1 MLAKVGINGF
11 GRIGRLIFRGMV
23 EQDLLG
29 KAFDVVAVADVSTD
43 ADYFSYLLTYD
54 SMQRR
59 WDRDVTT
66 EKSSPDQGHND
77 VLVIDGKYK
86 VRLIQAQR
94 SPADLPWKELGVD
107 YVLECTGIFKDYDKA
122 IGHVNAGAKKVVLSQ
137 PGKGDVKTIVMGVNN
152 KEYDSE
158 KHVIVSNASCTTNCL
173 APVVHVL
180 LENGLEIE
188 KGLMTTI
195 HAYTA
200 TQKMVDGIS
209 ESNWR
214 LGRAAAVNI
223 IPTTTGAAKA
233 VGEVLP
239 KVNGILT
246 GMAFRVPVATGS
258 VVDLTVLLKKDTSIE
273 EIDSMMKS
281 ASETYLKGILQYC
294 DLPIVSSD
302 VIHDGASSIYDSKAT
317 LDNNLKGEKRFF
329 KIVSWYDN
337 EWGYAMRTID
347 LLRYMIT
354 TDAAK

>member
-23 EQDLLG
+23 EQGLLG

-66 EKSSPDQGHND
+66 EKSSPDQDKND
-77 VLVIDGKYK
+77 VIVIDGKYK

-122 IGHVNAGAKKVVLSQ
+122 IGHVEAGAKKVVLSQ

-152 KEYDSE
+152 KEYDPE
-158 KHVIVSNASCTTNCL
+158 KHVVVSNASCTTNCL

-223 IPTTTGAAKA
+223 SPTTTGAAKA
-233 VGEVLP
+233 W
-239 KVNGILT
+239 
-246 GMAFRVPVATGS
+246 R
-258 VVDLTVLLKKDTSIE
+258 SIAE
-273 EIDSMMKS
+273 
-281 ASETYLKGILQYC
+281 C
-294 DLPIVSSD
+294 
-302 VIHDGASSIYDSKAT
+302 
-317 LDNNLKGEKRFF
+317 
-329 KIVSWYDN
+329 
-337 EWGYAMRTID
+337 
-347 LLRYMIT
+347 
-354 TDAAK
+354 